1 MTVATIPSI
10 GFSELVRRIVHG
22 NVRERLPLQGSIELT
37 YRCNLACEHCWVN
50 LPSGDRGARAREL
63 TAPELARISSEIVD
77 AGGLWLLL
85 TGGEVFLRPDFFEI
99 YRDLKRKGLMVLIYT
114 NGTTVTERV
123 ADQLAES
130 PPSRVEISLYGVT
143 PGTYQK
149 MTGYAALDRCLRGV
163 RLLLDRG
170 INLNLKT
177 VVTRSNYDE
186 FLEIRDYAMRE
197 FGIFLRYDPNINFR
211 KVEGREGF
219 APARVRLSPQQ
230 IVALDRTNE
239 ANERGMAA
247 SYRRDNT
254 LTTDYVFSCG
264 AGINTYHIDPYGRMA
279 SCMMVKSIGY
289 DLRAGSFKEGWA
301 SFYER
306 IVERKK
312 SGAKR
317 CDSCAIARTCDSC
330 PGWSDL
336 EHGDLETPVDY
347 LCEVNHAR
355 AAAFGSAELI
365 STIAMKGALR
375 G

>member
-1 MTVATIPSI
+1 MTVAAIPSI
-10 GFSELVRRIVHG
+10 GFQELIKRIVHG
-22 NVRERLPLQGSIELT
+22 NARERVPLQGSIELT

-50 LPSGDRGARAREL
+50 LPSGDRGARRREL
-63 TAPELARISSEIVD
+63 TAAELSRIGGEIAD
-77 AGGLWLLL
+77 AGGLWVLL

-99 YRDLKRKGLMVLIYT
+99 YDDMKRRGLMVVVYT

-123 ADQLAES
+123 ADRLAAS
-130 PPSRVEISLYGVT
+130 PPSRVEISVYGAT
-143 PGTYQK
+143 PGTYRR
-149 MTGYAALDRCLRGV
+149 MTGHAALDRCLRGI

-177 VVTRSNYDE
+177 VVTTTNYDE
-186 FLEIRDYAMRE
+186 FLEIRDHAMRE

-219 APARVRLSPQQ
+219 APARVRLSAEQV
-230 IVALDRTNE
+230 VALDRIVDDE
-239 ANERGMAA
+239 AKFRET
-247 SYRRDNT
+247 YRRDNR
-254 LTTDYVFSCG
+254 LTTDHVFSCG
-264 AGINTYHIDPYGRMA
+264 AGINTFNVDPYGWMT

-289 DLRAGSFKEGWA
+289 DLRAGSFAEGWA
-301 SFYER
+301 SFHER
-306 IVERKK
+306 IVERRK
-312 SGAKR
+312 SGARR
-317 CDSCAIARTCDSC
+317 CDTCSIAGACDSC

-355 AAAFGSAELI
+355 AAAFGSTALI
-365 STIAMKGALR
+365 SSIAMKGALR

>member
-1 MTVATIPSI
+1 MMVETIPSI
-10 GFSELVRRIVHG
+10 GFQELISRIVHG
-22 NVRERLPLQGSIELT
+22 NVRERVPLQGSIELT

-63 TAPELARISSEIVD
+63 SSGELARITDEIVD

-99 YRDLKRKGLMVLIYT
+99 YRYMKRKGLMVLIYT
-114 NGTTVTERV
+114 NGTTITERV
-123 ADQLAES
+123 ADQLAEC

-143 PGTYQK
+143 PGTYRR
-149 MTGYAALDRCLRGV
+149 MTGHDALNRCLRGI
-163 RLLLDRG
+163 RLLLDRK

-177 VVTRSNYDE
+177 VTTTSNYDE

-219 APARVRLSPQQ
+219 APARVRLSAEQV
-230 IVALDRTNE
+230 VALDRIIDADE
-239 ANERGMAA
+239 QAFPA

-264 AGINTYHIDPYGRMA
+264 AGINTYHVDPYGRMT

-301 SFYER
+301 SFFER

-312 SGAKR
+312 SRAGR
-317 CDSCAIARTCDSC
+317 CDACAISRTCDSC

-347 LCEVNHAR
+347 LCEINHKR
-355 AAAFGSAELI
+355 AEAFGPESLI
-365 STIAMKGALR
+365 RSIAMKGASR